1 MLVGI
6 ALKLT
11 KQMLP
16 ECDYT
21 HNRHRPSHIHI
32 NTQILIP
39 PPPTLILRIE
49 IVSMLT
55 VTEKLMISF
64 KRKES

>member
-6 ALKLT
+6 ALKPT

-16 ECDYT
+16 EWII
-21 HNRHRPSHIHI
+21 HNRHRPSHTHI
-32 NTQILIP
+32 NTQTLIP
-39 PPPTLILRIE
+39 PPHTLILRIE

-55 VTEKLMISF
+55 VTEKLIISF